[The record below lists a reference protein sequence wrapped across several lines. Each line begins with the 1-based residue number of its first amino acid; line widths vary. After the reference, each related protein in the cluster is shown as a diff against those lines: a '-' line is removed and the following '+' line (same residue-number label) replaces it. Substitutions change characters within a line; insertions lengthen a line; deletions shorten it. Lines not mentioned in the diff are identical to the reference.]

1 MVKNLMAL
9 NTPLCPVRAA
19 PRSNARLHINLL
31 SYADACDADRGRR
44 PVQAALPVADRKT
57 RDCRSDIADEEN
69 GGEDQA
75 FLDMHSRECACV
87 LGARAF
93 KTPSGASCYKIGGAR
108 LYSRVRKY
116 PNGAKTTNK
125 FRRPLRQPIGAPKVG
140 TASPG
145 TTIALDIAH
154 FQFSQGRIS
163 LTLSSRTAVRREQRW
178 SSSQGF
184 LAQAAGCA
192 SKEANHDKQEE
203 PAGLASAAAECA

>member
-116 PNGAKTTNK
+116 PNGAKTTKQIQEAATSTDWRAKSGHCQSWYNDCSRHSALPVLARTHILDVVLAN
-125 FRRPLRQPIGAPKVG
+125 RRPARATLVVVAGISGAGCGLRQ
-140 TASPG
+140 
-145 TTIALDIAH
+145 
-154 FQFSQGRIS
+154 QGG
-163 LTLSSRTAVRREQRW
+163 Q
-178 SSSQGF
+178 
-184 LAQAAGCA
+184 
-192 SKEANHDKQEE
+192 
-203 PAGLASAAAECA
+203 P